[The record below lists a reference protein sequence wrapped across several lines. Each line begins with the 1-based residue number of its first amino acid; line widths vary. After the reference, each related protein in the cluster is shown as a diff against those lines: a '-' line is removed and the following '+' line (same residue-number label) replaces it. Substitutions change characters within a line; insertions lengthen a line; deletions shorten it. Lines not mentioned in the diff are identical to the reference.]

1 MLWGGWQAIEAMES
15 AESAVSLAAAIARA
29 AEWECLE
36 AKVAEAT
43 SKLADMQVPVTR
55 GRAGDRVASAAAC
68 VCRVEGAAVL
78 RSWRVCRP
86 RLGRRHRAP
95 RGPGRPPSATRP
107 RRRSVPA
114 APPGAPPCTSR

>member
-1 MLWGGWQAIEAMES
+1 MGGWQAIEAMES

-55 GRAGDRVASAAAC
+55 GGAGARVASAAAC

-78 RSWRVCRP
+78 RSR
-86 RLGRRHRAP
+86 GSGHR
-95 RGPGRPPSATRP
+95 
-107 RRRSVPA
+107 
-114 APPGAPPCTSR
+114 